1 MQKQKTKSNHES
13 VRSPFYAWEHLLDT
27 DSTCTDMDDA
37 MTLNGPLYRTTT
49 TRTAVWRSSIRTESS
64 TMDEDDTTTESM
76 WSRQQ
81 DARRVSLVGRFS
93 GRVLLW
99 GFLSVAAFATTN
111 VILDTFHLRPQ
122 ESQTQRNNG
131 TTTILA
137 LSSRK
142 GTTESQM
149 QRFTVIRGVL
159 LTVSTKE
166 SLSQLHTPQ
175 LKALDWI
182 ANRDPLQ
189 LEPDS
194 NHLLQRYALAVLYF
208 ATSELGWKREM
219 NWLSPLHECE
229 WKADGGVRACDS
241 NQYITDLS
249 LWNNLKG
256 ILPVELGALTKLQVL
271 YLARNQLHG
280 TIPTELGQL
289 TDLTYLGLQ
298 HNRLTG
304 TFPSTSFGALT
315 KLRTLY
321 LEKNDLTGT
330 IQRNDPLCQLRF
342 DASPIIG
349 QPHTGGVLRQVT
361 SDCRQLV
368 QWKAPEVTC
377 GCCTKCFAA

>member
-1 MQKQKTKSNHES
+1 
-13 VRSPFYAWEHLLDT
+13 
-27 DSTCTDMDDA
+27 
-37 MTLNGPLYRTTT
+37 
-49 TRTAVWRSSIRTESS
+49 
-64 TMDEDDTTTESM
+64 M

-81 DARRVSLVGRFS
+81 ETRRGSAVTRFS

-99 GFLSVAAFATTN
+99 GLLSVAAFATTN

-122 ESQTQRNNG
+122 EIQQMNNG
-131 TTTILA
+131 TTILA
-137 LSSRK
+137 LPIRK
-142 GTTESQM
+142 GTTESQL
-149 QRFTVIRGVL
+149 QRFTAIRGVL
-159 LTVSTKE
+159 LTISTKE

-175 LKALDWI
+175 MKALDWI
-182 ANRDPLQ
+182 ANRDSLQ

-208 ATSELGWKREM
+208 STSELGWKREM
-219 NWLSPLHECE
+219 HWLSPLHECE
-229 WKADGGVRACDS
+229 WKAEGGVRACDS
-241 NQYITDLS
+241 NQYITDVS

-298 HNRLTG
+298 HNRLSG
-304 TFPSTSFGALT
+304 TFPTTSFGALT

-330 IQRNDPLCQLRF
+330 IQRHDPLCQLRF
-342 DASPIIG
+342 DATPIAG
-349 QPHTGGVLRQVT
+349 QSHLGGVLRQVT